1 MRGFEGAAPEDRGR
15 LAGKL
20 ILEWL
25 RPISISILAL
35 HRVRLVSQLD

>member
-25 RPISISILAL
+25 RPISISISAL
-35 HRVRLVSQLD
+35 HRVRLVSQPD